1 MMMVM
6 IILARS
12 DLGDDKNIWVGVDR
26 EAKCGWAPHPH
37 PHTQAD
43 GELLKTEAQARE
55 IGEKNLPTT
64 SIHLL
69 HVELK

>member
-1 MMMVM
+1 MMM

-12 DLGDDKNIWVGVDR
+12 DLGDDKNIWVGMDR
-26 EAKCGWAPHPH
+26 EAKSGWAPH

-43 GELLKTEAQARE
+43 GELLKTETQARE

-69 HVELK
+69 HVELM

>member
-1 MMMVM
+1 MVMMM

-12 DLGDDKNIWVGVDR
+12 DLGDEKKYLGRGGSEGCVLVG
-26 EAKCGWAPHPH
+26 PH

-43 GELLKTEAQARE
+43 GELLKTEAQAG
-55 IGEKNLPTT
+55 IKEKNLPTT

-69 HVELK
+69 HVELM